1 MKAPWY
7 QTAFGPHYADI
18 YGHRDRRDAQQAIAF
33 LTRES
38 LAPVPP
44 GALALDL
51 CCGEGRHSIE
61 LLRVSSGNGL
71 KPALRTDFR
80 VKENR
85 LKPALPTNRLKP
97 ALRTI
102 GMDLSPDLLRNAAE
116 SAARENMTLPLVRG
130 DMRLLPFRNGTF
142 HLVLNLFTSFG
153 YFEDDAENESVF
165 HEAARVLKHPGGY
178 FVLDHINPPWLRQN
192 LQPETER
199 VTARGT
205 RVRETRWL
213 DAERRRVEK
222 RIEFKADGREHCLR
236 ESVRLYENEEVLAM
250 AGRAGLSLVA
260 TYGGFDGSALSEA
273 SPRAIHVFRTE
284 LGAG

>member
-7 QTAFGPHYADI
+7 ETAFGPHYADI

-33 LTRES
+33 LTRKS
-38 LAPVPP
+38 VTPVPP

-71 KPALRTDFR
+71 KPALRT
-80 VKENR
+80 V
-85 LKPALPTNRLKP
+85 
-97 ALRTI
+97 

-130 DMRLLPFRNGTF
+130 DMRLLPFRDGTF

-153 YFEDDAENESVF
+153 YFEDDEQNESVF
-165 HEAARVLKHPGGY
+165 HEAARVLKRPSGY
-178 FVLDHINPPWLRQN
+178 LVLDHINPPWLRQN

-213 DAERRRVEK
+213 DPDRRRVEK
-222 RIEFKADGREHCLR
+222 RMEFKVGGREHCLR
-236 ESVRLYENEEVLAM
+236 ESVRLYENDEVLAM

-260 TYGGFDGSALSEA
+260 AYGGFDGSALTEA

-284 LGAG
+284 SGVG

>member
-7 QTAFGPHYADI
+7 ETAFGPHYADI

-38 LAPVPP
+38 LVPAPP

-85 LKPALPTNRLKP
+85 LKPAL
-97 ALRTI
+97 RTI
-102 GMDLSPDLLRNAAE
+102 GMDLAPDLLRNAAE

-130 DMRLLPFRNGTF
+130 DMRFLPFRDGTF

-213 DAERRRVEK
+213 DPDRRRVEK
-222 RIEFKADGREHCLR
+222 RMEFEADGREHCLR

-250 AGRAGLSLVA
+250 AGRARMSLVA
-260 TYGGFDGSALSEA
+260 AYGGFDGSALSEA

-284 LGAG
+284 SRVG

>member
-7 QTAFGPHYADI
+7 RTAFGPHYADI
-18 YGHRDRRDAQQAIAF
+18 YGHRDRRDAQLAIAF
-33 LTRES
+33 LTRKS
-38 LAPVPP
+38 VAPVPP

-51 CCGEGRHSIE
+51 CCGEGRHCLE
-61 LLRVSSGNGL
+61 LLCVSSL
-71 KPALRTDFR
+71 K
-80 VKENR
+80 V
-85 LKPALPTNRLKP
+85 
-97 ALRTI
+97 I

-116 SAARENMTLPLVRG
+116 SAARENMPLPLVRG
-130 DMRLLPFRNGTF
+130 DMRLLPFRDGTF

-153 YFEDDAENESVF
+153 YFDNDEQNESVF
-165 HEAARVLKHPGGY
+165 HEAARVLKRPGGY
-178 FVLDHINPPWLRQN
+178 FVLDHINSPWLRQN

-213 DAERRRVEK
+213 DPDRRRVEK
-222 RIEFKADGREHCLR
+222 RMEFETDSRRHCLR

-260 TYGGFDGSALSEA
+260 AYGGFDGSALSEA

-284 LGAG
+284 LGGG